1 MCERCV
7 RCKGGAVPG
16 VSQSPEVRGRVRE
29 ETHGRLCSSASR
41 CQGERGVQ
49 RARGDRQCS
58 KERGWVDGIF
68 HTFTARLLYRSS
80 SFTAPTLP
88 RVSRRRGRNTPPVP
102 SRHPSSPIYAW
113 LRALPRHDWH
123 GCHSLLPTHEK
134 RDAVRGQSCTQS
146 PSLHCHTN
154 AIVHERRPLG
164 LYSA

>member
-1 MCERCV
+1 MTLCTPRSP
-7 RCKGGAVPG
+7 RRLLTLP
-16 VSQSPEVRGRVRE
+16 QSLPHV
-29 ETHGRLCSSASR
+29 SSALGREPLGSATR
-41 CQGERGVQ
+41 LAPLRPCS
-49 RARGDRQCS
+49 AR
-58 KERGWVDGIF
+58 
-68 HTFTARLLYRSS
+68 TARTLCLRPVRLSASGASCSFLPRPESS
-80 SFTAPTLP
+80 SFHAAFFQ
-88 RVSRRRGRNTPPVP
+88 RRGGNTPPVP

>member
-1 MCERCV
+1 VCERCV

-102 SRHPSSPIYAW
+102 SRHPSSPICV
-113 LRALPRHDWH
+113 LRRALPRHDWH
-123 GCHSLLPTHEK
+123 GCASLLLTPCF
-134 RDAVRGQSCTQS
+134 AVYSVERALFTERNRRGHLQNQARGS
-146 PSLHCHTN
+146 
-154 AIVHERRPLG
+154 R
-164 LYSA
+164 